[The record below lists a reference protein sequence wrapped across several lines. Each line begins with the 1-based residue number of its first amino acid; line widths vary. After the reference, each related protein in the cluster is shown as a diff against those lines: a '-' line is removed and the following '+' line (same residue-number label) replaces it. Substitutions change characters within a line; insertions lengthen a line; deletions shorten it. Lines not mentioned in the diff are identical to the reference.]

1 MSHFKRRSLNSTK
14 SKKTDHAATPSPIT
28 APSAPGRLLLVDD
41 DRLIRG
47 ILVHDLGSK
56 GYIVDAAHDGASVL
70 ALAGSASHDL
80 AVVDIRLPDMS
91 GIEVARRLRESFG
104 IPSLFL
110 SACDDE
116 EIVQSAVAGGGL
128 GYVVKPVAL
137 RQFLPAIESA
147 LARARDLRVLEQT
160 KVRLEQALENGRDTC
175 TAIGILMG
183 LHGLARDAAFQ
194 KLRTEARNQRCS
206 METLAGRIVAAA
218 ETINTLTA
226 R

>member
-1 MSHFKRRSLNSTK
+1 MTSLNSAK
-14 SKKTDHAATPSPIT
+14 SKKTDHAATPQPIT
-28 APSAPGRLLLVDD
+28 VPSAPFSAPGRLLLVDD
-41 DRLIRG
+41 DHLILD
-47 ILVHDLGSK
+47 ILMHDLGSK
-56 GYIVDAAHDGASVL
+56 GYVVDAAGDGAGVL
-70 ALAGSASHDL
+70 ALAGPASHDL

-104 IPSLFL
+104 IPALFL

-116 EIVQSAVAGGGL
+116 DVVRSAVAGGGL

-160 KVRLEQALENGRDTC
+160 KARLEQALENGRDTC

-183 LHGLARDAAFQ
+183 LHGLGRDAAFQ
-194 KLRTEARNQRCS
+194 KLRAEARNQRCS
-206 METLAGRIVAAA
+206 METLAGKIVAAA
-218 ETINTLTA
+218 EIINTLKD
-226 R
+226 